1 MMAVAKKDEGPTR
14 NFWEGEWVCADCG
27 YLYDIDD
34 CGGLYLEEQ
43 VRLFLCSGRRGR
55 GQPNVLIRRWIRSL
69 QERVRI
75 RVFRKRLV
83 SAAVGRT
90 DVNCALEGDKDLTPV
105 AVEL

>member
-43 VRLFLCSGRRGR
+43 VRFLLLFCFFGWLVLLYDGASKYFAYRG
-55 GQPNVLIRRWIRSL
+55 VYS
-69 QERVRI
+69 V
-75 RVFRKRLV
+75 VC
-83 SAAVGRT
+83 AVH
-90 DVNCALEGDKDLTPV
+90 
-105 AVEL
+105 